1 MMTFI
6 PWLSKISILIIS
18 KQLRESSS
26 GYRPITSR
34 PTSTPSST
42 HWVQRPSVGLVSSF
56 VQFSG
61 YFAFYPTK
69 RLQII
74 QFLSYY
80 EAEPDWGEERGGK
93 GVPNLKDGGRALS
106 PKLTKGESS
115 ARSTICFLKCLC

>member
-26 GYRPITSR
+26 GYRAITSR
-34 PTSTPSST
+34 PTPTPSST

-69 RLQII
+69 RLPISNS
-74 QFLSYY
+74 FLIMKQS
-80 EAEPDWGEERGGK
+80 PVGG
-93 GVPNLKDGGRALS
+93 GGGGRAYVI
-106 PKLTKGESS
+106 TQTNKG
-115 ARSTICFLKCLC
+115 